1 MGPGRCGPV
10 SRQTV
15 LSTMLVACVVL
26 SPPTGSQ
33 RTEYNRGVMS
43 MVAVAL
49 SWFRCQPQNGHLY
62 HSQLGGCETGTP
74 FKEADLGGSPCI
86 PHVSGLASAAA
97 VPGSAWTRVG
107 TQVLGGTVVAEP
119 SAVVSV
125 NGSLFIADTGHH
137 CVRSLSMGSD
147 LGDSP
152 NGGTRVQSQVA
163 IG

>member
-15 LSTMLVACVVL
+15 LSTMFVACVVL
-26 SPPTGSQ
+26 SPPMPRPSPWCQ
-33 RTEYNRGVMS
+33 RTEYNRGV
-43 MVAVAL
+43 V
-49 SWFRCQPQNGHLY
+49 QPQNGHLY

-74 FKEADLGGSPCI
+74 FKDADLGGSPCMR
-86 PHVSGLASAAA
+86 HVSGLASAAA

-119 SAVVSV
+119 SAVASV
-125 NGSLFIADTGHH
+125 NGTLYIADTGHH

-147 LGDSP
+147 LGGAPD
-152 NGGTRVQSQVA
+152 GGTGAQSQVA